1 VWAAAA
7 LVVLAVS
14 FPLWYG
20 GMRLRGG
27 SGLLDHSPIDQH
39 TRQARAWL
47 EGRVDLLAAP
57 AYLEIAEKD
66 GRFYNS
72 FPPTPGV
79 LEVPLV
85 LVFGRQTPNSLLLYL
100 FWAAALVAQLRILRV
115 RGFPPRDAV
124 LASLAFV
131 LGTNVYVSCVR
142 ANVWAQ
148 GQSLGYCLAILGLA
162 FVTGNRR
169 RGLLGP
175 TAGYVFLALAVG
187 CRPLYLS
194 MAPLFLALDHRSS
207 GRALPRAATTGA
219 LAMAP
224 YGLAL
229 AWYNHA
235 RFGSITEF
243 GHNYLPW
250 AKKLETGIFDVAYL
264 PRNLYHAFVR
274 WPDWTGGSPPV
285 AFDPWGTAFYIN
297 QGILLFV
304 LWGLVAR
311 RFDPVVKWTAA
322 FAMAVIAAGI
332 FTYEAGGWRQFG
344 YRYII
349 DLIPAGFAV
358 FVHAYDRFNRWMAA
372 AFAWSLAVNVY
383 GVATWK
389 DLPRPR

>member
-1 VWAAAA
+1 
-7 LVVLAVS
+7 
-14 FPLWYG
+14 
-20 GMRLRGG
+20 MRLRGG
-27 SGLLDHSPIDQH
+27 TGLLDHSPIDQH

-47 EGRVDLLAAP
+47 EGRVDLISAP

-66 GRFYNS
+66 GKYYNS
-72 FPPTPGV
+72 FPPTPAV
-79 LEVPLV
+79 FEVPLV
-85 LVFGRQTPNSLLLYL
+85 LAFGRNTPSSLVIYL
-100 FWAAALVAQLRILRV
+100 FWVAALVAQLRLLRA

-131 LGTNVYVSCVR
+131 FGTNVYVSCAR

-148 GQSLGYCLAILGLA
+148 GQSLGYCLAVMGLA
-162 FVTGNRR
+162 LVAFNPR

-175 TAGYVFLALAVG
+175 TAGYVCLALAVG

-194 MAPLFLALDHRSS
+194 MAPLFLALDHRTS
-207 GRALPRAATTGA
+207 GRPWRRAALTGG

-235 RFGSITEF
+235 RFGSVTEF

-250 AKKLETGIFDVAYL
+250 AKKLTTGIFDVAYL

-274 WPDWTGGSPPV
+274 WPEWTGGSPPV
-285 AFDPWGTAFYIN
+285 SFDPWGTAFYIN

-304 LWGLVAR
+304 LWALVAR
-311 RFDPVVKWTAA
+311 RFDSWLKWTAA

-349 DLIPAGFAV
+349 DVIPAGFAV
-358 FVHAYDRFNRWMAA
+358 FVLAYDRFTRAMAA
-372 AFAWSLAVNVY
+372 AFAWSLLVNVY
-383 GVATWK
+383 GLATWK

>member
-1 VWAAAA
+1 VAA
-7 LVVLAVS
+7 LALVAIS

-47 EGRVDLLAAP
+47 EGRVDLISAP

-66 GRFYNS
+66 GKYYNS

-79 LEVPLV
+79 FEVPLV
-85 LVFGRQTPNSLLLYL
+85 LVFGRNTPSSLVLYL
-100 FWAAALVAQLRILRV
+100 FWVAALLAQLRLLRA

-131 LGTNVYVSCVR
+131 FGTNVYVSCAR

-148 GQSLGYCLAILGLA
+148 GQSLGYCLAVLGLA
-162 FVTGNRR
+162 FVAFNPR

-175 TAGYVFLALAVG
+175 IAGYVCLAFAVG

-194 MAPLFLALDHRSS
+194 MAPLFLALDHRTS
-207 GRALPRAATTGA
+207 GRALPRAALTGG

-224 YGLAL
+224 YGLVL
-229 AWYNHA
+229 AWYNYA
-235 RFGSITEF
+235 RFGSVTEF

-250 AKKLETGIFDVAYL
+250 ARKLPTGIFDVAYL

-274 WPDWTGGSPPV
+274 WPEWTGGSPPV
-285 AFDPWGTAFYIN
+285 SFDPWGTAFYIN

-304 LWGLVAR
+304 LWALVAR
-311 RFDPVVKWTAA
+311 RFDPALKWTAA
-322 FAMAVIAAGI
+322 FAMAVIAGGI

-349 DLIPAGFAV
+349 DVIPAGFCV
-358 FVHAYDRFNRWMAA
+358 FVLAYDRFTRKMAA
-372 AFAWSLAVNVY
+372 AFVWSLAVNIY
-383 GVATWK
+383 GLATWK